1 MKKLSL
7 RSVQPLIAKASR
19 ALGAGQRLS
28 FTAQG
33 QRGEL
38 HLLPCLQQSVPQ
50 ATGVWL
56 NSAVGPLGLDDAE
69 ALLSLLGELPLTLG
83 STEQDWYW
91 QVFNQQLSPDIAELL
106 APIESFHGE
115 PPVSSLACRIQLRL
129 GQQRIYASLQ
139 CAPET
144 LLRLLQA
151 APWQALQR
159 SLEDSWQVPSALI
172 LGELSLTL
180 QQLASL
186 RPGDVLLP
194 STCHFDSQGHGQ
206 LKLAGRNW
214 TAQTQNSGQQMYLQL
229 GHEEYCAHEH

>member
-1 MKKLSL
+1 MKKLNL
-7 RSVQPLIAKASR
+7 RPVEPLLAKASR
-19 ALGAGQRLS
+19 ALGGGQRLS

-38 HLLPCLQQSVPQ
+38 RLLPCRQQSAPQ

-56 NSAVGPLGLDDAE
+56 SSAVGPLCLDDAE

-83 STEQDWYW
+83 SEQQAWYW

-115 PPVSSLACRIQLRL
+115 PPASSLACRIQLRL
-129 GQQRIYASLQ
+129 GQQHIYASLHS
-139 CAPET
+139 APET

-151 APWQALQR
+151 GPWQALQR
-159 SLEDSWQVPSALI
+159 NLEDSWPVPSALI
-172 LGELSLTL
+172 LGELSLSL

-194 STCHFDSQGHGQ
+194 SACHFDSQGHGQ

-214 TAQTQNSGQQMYLQL
+214 TAQTHNSGQQMFLQL